1 MSTRGVSVQTLP
13 PAGYFDEPLEV
24 IIRGLCPK
32 QTVRLLAEVTDDK
45 GMKFQS
51 SAVYQA
57 SERGEVSTE
66 SSPSLG
72 GTYIGVEP
80 TGLLWSLTPASPH
93 NNFTCLDASRPLS
106 VDMKVV
112 SHDEPEDVLAKVTH
126 QRRFMKYG
134 AERRVVTDGRLR
146 GTLFIPPGPGP
157 FPGIV
162 DLYTLRG
169 GPAEPRASLLA
180 NKGFVV
186 LALAFFRYKDLPKQ
200 VGQLD
205 LEYFEEG
212 VNFLK
217 QQPKVNIFM
226 FVFLMTVF
234 NLCLTRKSPIESQ
247 RFFLQRILAK
257 KQQVKD
263 GGVGIISISKSG
275 DLALSM
281 AAFLS
286 TVRAAVTIN
295 FCCFNVGFP
304 LAYKGTVIPAF
315 LPDPQKIVTTDQGL
329 ADISQIM
336 PAPSTKEALAS
347 AIPFERATDCHFMFV
362 AAEDDKNW
370 DSVLYAELA
379 AQRLRDHGK
388 GENVEVVR
396 YPRTGHFLDVPHMPF
411 YPSGFHAI
419 AGTVVVFGGE
429 AKANAY
435 AQMDLWERVQK
446 FFRKHLDR
454 SDPSFQARL

>member
-1 MSTRGVSVQTLP
+1 MFSLLQFACHRNAFPKCTSLACLNSRLCHPSFSAAMSTRGVSVQTLP

-217 QQPKVNIFM
+217 QQPKV
-226 FVFLMTVF
+226 
-234 NLCLTRKSPIESQ
+234 
-247 RFFLQRILAK
+247 
-257 KQQVKD
+257 KD